1 MTMKRCIF
9 CLLLFWAIP
18 TASAQ
23 ETMRIEDAVRIGL
36 RSNYDIQVAR
46 NTKTIS
52 QRSIGLGRADFL
64 PTVNFSNNFQLNRS
78 DQSTNSP
85 FAFGNSNTR
94 SFGSQ
99 VSLNWTVFDGFR
111 MFNNTDRYEKLS
123 RLGAIQTKVALER
136 TVVEIF
142 VAYFNLVR
150 QEQLLD
156 VLHNARNVSN
166 ARLQKEQVRNDLGG
180 TSSTDIFNAQV
191 AYNNDRANVLD
202 QELTVVIAK
211 QQLNILLGRDPETEV
226 VVAREITVPVQE
238 LSYQEILE
246 RTLKQN
252 NRLLVAR
259 QNTSVSEESVRLSR
273 SSLYPVVTLNSSY
286 GYANRRVSA
295 PQFDLPIT
303 TRSRDGGIGI
313 TVSYN
318 IFNGKRD
325 RISLQNARAEA
336 YNTELIQR
344 NTELEI
350 RGLVQEKY
358 VTLQKRLELIDLEA
372 QNVQTAEQN
381 LALQQE
387 KYALGASTSIEF
399 RDAQVNLIR
408 AQATLINARF
418 QARIAHTEIRQ
429 LIGAIPLD

>member
-350 RGLVQEKY
+350 RGLVQEKH

>member
-9 CLLLFWAIP
+9 CLLLFWTIP

-64 PTVNFSNNFQLNRS
+64 PTVNLSNNFQLNRS

>member
-111 MFNNTDRYEKLS
+111 MFNNMDRYEKLS

-226 VVAREITVPVQE
+226 VVGREITVPVQE

>member
-1 MTMKRCIF
+1 
-9 CLLLFWAIP
+9 
-18 TASAQ
+18 
-23 ETMRIEDAVRIGL
+23 MRIEDAVRIGL

>member
-9 CLLLFWAIP
+9 CLLLFWTIP